1 MAVTVSLYYF
11 YTYYV
16 LYVLSAHVIF
26 NIVMDLEPASLDDM
40 VMDLEPASFL
50 EFSHNALSGHLPIM
64 LKNLSSFVFWTGVAI
79 SRLEV
84 H

>member
-26 NIVMDLEPASLDDM
+26 NIVMDLEPAS
-40 VMDLEPASFL
+40 FL

-64 LKNLSSFVFWTGVAI
+64 LENLSSIVFWTGVAI

>member
-26 NIVMDLEPASLDDM
+26 NIVMDLEPAS
-40 VMDLEPASFL
+40 FL
-50 EFSHNALSGHLPIM
+50 EFSHNALSVHLPIM
-64 LKNLSSFVFWTGVAI
+64 LENLSSIVFWTGVAI